1 MTVLAVYKREL
12 RSYIT
17 GMTGAL
23 FIGFVLL
30 LAGIYMV
37 VYNLMGLYPY
47 FEVILSNVAFVYM
60 FTVPV
65 LTMRSVAEEKHS
77 RTDQLLYSLPMSI
90 SSIVLAKYLAMVT
103 VLFVPCAVMAFYPL
117 ILTAFGTVYL
127 TPAYASLLAFFLLG
141 CSLIAIGLFISSLTE
156 SQVIA
161 AVVSLAVMVFI
172 NLMSGIANLIP
183 TSAGASLAGFI
194 AISVIIGMIV
204 QVMIKNSTISVC
216 TSVVLTAACVLV
228 YLVNPAVFEGA
239 VPSLLSSM
247 ALFDR
252 LAVFQS
258 GMFDLTAIIF
268 YLSVCA
274 LFVYLTVQSMEKK
287 RWN

>member
-1 MTVLAVYKREL
+1 MTAVYKREL
-12 RSYIT
+12 RSYIN
-17 GMTGAL
+17 GMTGAI
-23 FIGFVLL
+23 FAGFVLL

-47 FEVILSNVAFVYM
+47 FEVILPNVAFIYM
-60 FTVPV
+60 FAVPV
-65 LTMRSVAEEKHS
+65 LTMRSIAEEKHS
-77 RTDQLLYSLPMSI
+77 RTDQLLYSLPMSV

-103 VLFVPCAVMAFYPL
+103 VLAVPCAVMCLYPL
-117 ILTAFGTVYL
+117 ILASFGTVYF
-127 TPAYASLLAFFLLG
+127 TTAYASLLAFFLLG
-141 CSLIAIGLFISSLTE
+141 CSLIAIGMFISSLTE

-172 NLMSGIANLIP
+172 NLMSGLANLIP
-183 TSAGASLAGFI
+183 ATSGASLAGFI
-194 AISVIIGMIV
+194 AIAVIIGMIV
-204 QVMIKNSTISVC
+204 QVMIKSSVISVAV
-216 TSVVLTAACVLV
+216 SVVLTAGCVLV
-228 YLVNPAVFEGA
+228 YLGNPGIFEGA
-239 VPSLLSSM
+239 IPSLLSSM

-252 LAVFQS
+252 MGSFQS

-268 YLSVCA
+268 YLSVIA

>member
-1 MTVLAVYKREL
+1 MTAVYKREL
-12 RSYIT
+12 RSYIN
-17 GMTGAL
+17 GMTGAI
-23 FIGFVLL
+23 FAGFVLL

-47 FEVILSNVAFVYM
+47 FEVILPNVAFINM
-60 FTVPV
+60 FAVPV
-65 LTMRSVAEEKHS
+65 LTMRSIAEEKHS
-77 RTDQLLYSLPMSI
+77 RTDQLLYSLPMSV

-103 VLFVPCAVMAFYPL
+103 VLAVPCAVMCLYPL
-117 ILTAFGTVYL
+117 ILASFGTVYF
-127 TPAYASLLAFFLLG
+127 TTAYASLLAFFLLG
-141 CSLIAIGLFISSLTE
+141 CSLIAIGMFISSLTE

-172 NLMSGIANLIP
+172 NLMSGLANLIP
-183 TSAGASLAGFI
+183 ATSGASLAGFI
-194 AISVIIGMIV
+194 AIAVIIGMIV
-204 QVMIKNSTISVC
+204 QVMIKSSVISVAV
-216 TSVVLTAACVLV
+216 SVVLTAGCVLV
-228 YLVNPAVFEGA
+228 YLGNPDIFEGA
-239 VPSLLSSM
+239 IPNLLSSL

-252 LAVFQS
+252 MGSFQN

-268 YLSVCA
+268 YLSVIA

>member
-1 MTVLAVYKREL
+1 MTAVYKREL
-12 RSYIT
+12 RSYIN
-17 GMTGAL
+17 GMTGAI
-23 FIGFVLL
+23 FAGFVLL

-47 FEVILSNVAFVYM
+47 FEVILPNVAFIYM
-60 FTVPV
+60 FAVPV
-65 LTMRSVAEEKHS
+65 LTMRSIAEEKHS
-77 RTDQLLYSLPMSI
+77 RTDQLLYSLPMSV

-103 VLFVPCAVMAFYPL
+103 VLAVPCAVMCLYPL
-117 ILTAFGTVYL
+117 ILASFGTVYF
-127 TPAYASLLAFFLLG
+127 TTAYASLLAFFLLG
-141 CSLIAIGLFISSLTE
+141 CSLIAIGMFISSLTE

-172 NLMSGIANLIP
+172 NLMSGLANLIP
-183 TSAGASLAGFI
+183 ATSGASLAGFI
-194 AISVIIGMIV
+194 AIAVIIGMIV
-204 QVMIKNSTISVC
+204 QVMIKSSVISVAV
-216 TSVVLTAACVLV
+216 SVVLTAGCVLV
-228 YLVNPAVFEGA
+228 YLGNPAVFEGA
-239 VPSLLSSM
+239 IPSLLSSM

-252 LAVFQS
+252 MGSFQS

-268 YLSVCA
+268 YLSVIA

>member
-1 MTVLAVYKREL
+1 MTAVYKREL
-12 RSYIT
+12 RSYIN
-17 GMTGAL
+17 GMTGAI
-23 FIGFVLL
+23 FAGFVLL

-47 FEVILSNVAFVYM
+47 FEVILSNVAFIYM
-60 FTVPV
+60 FAVPV
-65 LTMRSVAEEKHS
+65 LTMRSIAEEKHS
-77 RTDQLLYSLPMSI
+77 RTDQLLYSLPMSV

-103 VLFVPCAVMAFYPL
+103 VLAVPCAVMCLYPL
-117 ILTAFGTVYL
+117 ILASFGTVYF
-127 TPAYASLLAFFLLG
+127 TTAYASLLAFFLLG
-141 CSLIAIGLFISSLTE
+141 SSLIAIGMFISSLTE

-172 NLMSGIANLIP
+172 NLMSGLANLIP
-183 TSAGASLAGFI
+183 ATSGASLAGFI
-194 AISVIIGMIV
+194 AIAVIIGMIV
-204 QVMIKNSTISVC
+204 QVMIKSSVISVAV
-216 TSVVLTAACVLV
+216 SVVLTAGCVLV
-228 YLVNPAVFEGA
+228 YLGNPAVFEGA
-239 VPSLLSSM
+239 IPSLLSSM

-252 LAVFQS
+252 MGSFQS

-268 YLSVCA
+268 YLSVIA

>member
-1 MTVLAVYKREL
+1 MTAVYKREL
-12 RSYIT
+12 RSYIN
-17 GMTGAL
+17 GMTGAI
-23 FIGFVLL
+23 FAGFVLL

-47 FEVILSNVAFVYM
+47 FEVILSNVAFIYM
-60 FTVPV
+60 FAVPV
-65 LTMRSVAEEKHS
+65 LTMRSIAEEKHS
-77 RTDQLLYSLPMSI
+77 RTDQLLYSLPMSV

-103 VLFVPCAVMAFYPL
+103 VLAVPCAVMCLYPL
-117 ILTAFGTVYL
+117 ILASFGTVYF
-127 TPAYASLLAFFLLG
+127 TTAYASLLAFFLLG
-141 CSLIAIGLFISSLTE
+141 CSLIAIGMFISSLTE

-172 NLMSGIANLIP
+172 NLMSGLANLIP
-183 TSAGASLAGFI
+183 ATSGASLAGFI
-194 AISVIIGMIV
+194 AIAVIIGMIV
-204 QVMIKNSTISVC
+204 QVMIKSSVISVAV
-216 TSVVLTAACVLV
+216 SVVLTAGCVLV
-228 YLVNPAVFEGA
+228 YLGNPDIFEGA
-239 VPSLLSSM
+239 IPNLLSSL

-252 LAVFQS
+252 MGSFQS

-268 YLSVCA
+268 YLSVIA